1 MIDLKTSIEGL
12 KEDKYAVLKV
22 EIPYIPIS
30 NIGAKLSESL
40 RRVDTYYKT
49 FLLSVK
55 EGSLVKSFDNGFTW
69 EVTSLEEIQNEY
81 NPTITILEESK

>member
-1 MIDLKTSIEGL
+1 MIDLETSIEGL
-12 KEDKYAVLKV
+12 KEDKYAVVKV
-22 EIPYIPIS
+22 EIPYIPIP

-40 RRVDTYYKT
+40 RRVDAYYKT

-69 EVTSLEEIQNEY
+69 EVTSLEELQNEY